1 MNTLLSNFLSVNSI
15 EYIIICDNYKIIE
28 TSSNVKPFSDNP
40 NQVKEGSDIRIS
52 FPELTGTEE
61 ILDEILQGEQNN
73 FKLKGISRSLDNFSP
88 LYIDI
93 YIIKNQKDNSQCQEL
108 MILVVDSTER
118 MVMEQS
124 LMQSANQANFL
135 LRNLTASK
143 QYIEQILTSMSD
155 AMVTTT
161 PSGNIKRI
169 NPATVT
175 LLEYEE
181 TEIIG
186 RHISSIFKGIEAAAF
201 GEVEASCQTKSGK
214 TIPVA
219 VSCSMLQ
226 TDIEHFQGYVYIVR
240 DMTERKQA
248 ELAKQQFMAMISHEI
263 RTPITSVTGMAT
275 LLLNTEMTTEQR
287 DFVETIYTSGIALHK
302 IINDILDFS
311 KIEAG
316 KLEME
321 AQPFEV
327 RRCIHE
333 AIAILMPKA
342 KEKALKL
349 NFIDNTETPRMVVG
363 DVTRVRQILV
373 NLISN
378 AIKFTS
384 VGSIEVY
391 VTPKQKTTNNTS
403 ADDSSNKLNTCT
415 LQFAVKDTG
424 VGIEALEQERL
435 FKVFSQVNS
444 SITRQYG
451 GTGLGLAICKQ
462 LCELMGG
469 TIWVESKKQKGSTFY
484 FTIQVDAIPESVAS
498 VVCRGAEALTL
509 PDFNVSSD
517 AKIELIAQEHPL
529 KILLVEDHAINQ
541 RMIKLM
547 LQRMGYEPALANN
560 GLEALDALRN
570 QVYDVVLMD
579 MQMPEMDGLTAAK
592 HIQQEWAPS
601 QRPVI
606 IALTASTMWE
616 QRERCLGVGIDD
628 YLAKPLRI
636 GELVE
641 ALKKCQQ
648 LEKKNENQNEFI
660 SDYVPNYPLNTNSS
674 IDSKA
679 LQEILDMAD
688 FNSAIN
694 AKEFLVET
702 IDLYLDDAPKL
713 LQNIQIAHSE
723 TNLKNLQ
730 RLTHTLSSTSATL
743 GANQLGQLCKEVE
756 EMVAQKNLTA
766 IEAKISKIES
776 EYQQVQIALLTERQ
790 KYIT

>member
-1 MNTLLSNFLSVNSI
+1 MNTLLSNLFSVNCF
-15 EYIIICDNYKIIE
+15 EYITICANYKIIE
-28 TSSNVKPFSDNP
+28 TSSNVKHFSDNP
-40 NQVKEGSDIRIS
+40 NQVKQGCDIRIS

-61 ILDEILQGEQNN
+61 ILDEIFQGEQNH
-73 FKLKGISRSLDNFSP
+73 FKLKGISRSVDNFSP

-93 YIIKNQKDNSQCQEL
+93 YIVKNQKENSEHKEL

-169 NPATVT
+169 NPATIT

-287 DFVETIYTSGIALHK
+287 DFVETIYTSGITLHK

-349 NFIDNTETPRMVVG
+349 SFIDNSETPKMVVG

-384 VGSIEVY
+384 TGSIEVC
-391 VTPKQKTTNNTS
+391 VTAKQKANNTNT
-403 ADDSSNKLNTCT
+403 DHSSNKLNTCI

-424 VGIEALEQERL
+424 VGIEASEQERL

-469 TIWVESKKQKGSTFY
+469 TIWVESKKDKGSTFL

-498 VVCRGAEALTL
+498 VVCRGAEPLTL
-509 PDFNVSSD
+509 SGLDVTSD

-547 LQRMGYEPALANN
+547 LQRMGYEPAVANN

-648 LEKKNENQNEFI
+648 LENKLENQNEFI

-679 LQEILDMAD
+679 LQEILYIAD
-688 FNSAIN
+688 FNSGIN

-702 IDLYLDDAPKL
+702 IDLYLDDTPKL
-713 LQNIQIAHSE
+713 LQDIQLAHSHA
-723 TNLKNLQ
+723 NLKNLQ
-730 RLTHTLSSTSATL
+730 RLTHTLSSTSETL
-743 GANQLGQLCKEVE
+743 GANYLGQLCKEVE
-756 EMVAQKNLTA
+756 EMVAQKSLTG
-766 IEAKISKIES
+766 IEVKLSKIEL

-790 KYIT
+790 KYTT

>member
-1 MNTLLSNFLSVNSI
+1 MNTLLNNLFSINSI
-15 EYIIICDNYKIIE
+15 EYITICENYKILE
-28 TSSNVKPFSDNP
+28 ASSKVKHFADNQ
-40 NQVKEGSDIRIS
+40 NQVKQGSDIRIS

-61 ILDEILQGEQNN
+61 ILDEILQGKQNH
-73 FKLKGISRSLDNFSP
+73 FTFKGISRSLDNLSP

-93 YIIKNQKDNSQCQEL
+93 HIIKNYKENSSQKEL

-124 LMQSANQANFL
+124 LIQSANQANFL

-169 NPATVT
+169 NPATLS

-186 RHISSIFKGIEAAAF
+186 RQISTLFKGIEAAAF

-214 TIPVA
+214 TVSVA

-240 DMTERKQA
+240 DMTERKSA

-275 LLLNTEMTTEQR
+275 LLLNTDMTSEQR

-316 KLEME
+316 KLELEM
-321 AQPFEV
+321 QPFEV

-333 AIAILMPKA
+333 AIALLMPSS

-349 NFIDNTETPRMVVG
+349 SFVDTSNTPKMVVG

-378 AIKFTS
+378 AIKFTTA
-384 VGSIEVY
+384 GSIEVY
-391 VTPKQKTTNNTS
+391 VTATTTNNT
-403 ADDSSNKLNTCT
+403 DTSNTT
-415 LQFAVKDTG
+415 ILQFCVKDTG
-424 VGIEALEQERL
+424 VGIEPAQKERL

-469 TIWVESKKQKGSTFY
+469 TIWVESQKDFGSTFY
-484 FTIQVDAIPESVAS
+484 FTIEVKAIPENIAS
-498 VVCRGAEALTL
+498 VVCRGAEPLTVQGL
-509 PDFNVSSD
+509 DIASD
-517 AKIELIAQEHPL
+517 AKIDLIAQEHPL

-541 RMIKLM
+541 KMIKLM
-547 LQRMGYEPALANN
+547 LQRMGYEPAVANN
-560 GLEALDALRN
+560 GLEALNALRTEL
-570 QVYDVVLMD
+570 YDVVLMD

-592 HIQQEWAPS
+592 HIQQEWAPKL
-601 QRPVI
+601 RPAI

-616 QRERCLGVGIDD
+616 QHERCLALGIDD
-628 YLAKPLRI
+628 YLTKPIRI

-648 LEKKNENQNEFI
+648 LNTQNNN
-660 SDYVPNYPLNTNSS
+660 SNTYSC

-679 LQEILDMAD
+679 LQEIFDMAN
-688 FNSAIN
+688 FNSTVN
-694 AKEFLVET
+694 AREFVVET
-702 IDLYLDDAPKL
+702 IDLYLEDAPKL
-713 LQNIQIAHSE
+713 LQDILSAHLH
-723 TNLKNLQ
+723 TDIKTLQ
-730 RLTHTLSSTSATL
+730 RLTHTLSSTSRTL
-743 GANQLGQLCKEVE
+743 GANYLGELCKEVE
-756 EMVAQKNLTA
+756 EMTARETLTE
-766 IEAKISKIES
+766 IEEKLSKIET
-776 EYQQVQIALLTERQ
+776 EYQQVQIALSTERQ
-790 KYIT
+790 KYIA

>member
-1 MNTLLSNFLSVNSI
+1 MNTLLSNLFFVNLI
-15 EYIIICDNYKIIE
+15 EYLTICENYKIVE
-28 TSSNVKPFSDNP
+28 ASSNVKHFSDNP
-40 NQVKEGSDIRIS
+40 NQVKQGSDIRIS

-61 ILDEILQGEQNN
+61 ILNDILQGTQNHFN
-73 FKLKGISRSLDNFSP
+73 IDGVSRSFDDLSP

-93 YIIKNQKDNSQCQEL
+93 HIIKNIKANSEQKEL
-108 MILVVDSTER
+108 MILIVDSTER

-124 LMQSANQANFL
+124 LMQSANQANLL

-155 AMVTTT
+155 AMITTT

-169 NPATVT
+169 NPATLV

-186 RHISSIFKGIEAAAF
+186 RQISTLFKGIEAAEES
-201 GEVEASCQTKSGK
+201 EVEASVRTKSGK

-240 DMTERKQA
+240 DMSERKSA

-275 LLLNTEMTTEQR
+275 LLLNTKMTSEQR

-316 KLEME
+316 KLELE

-327 RRCIHE
+327 RRCIDE
-333 AIAILMPKA
+333 AINLLAPSA

-349 NFIDNTETPRMVVG
+349 RFVDTSDTPKMVVG

-378 AIKFTS
+378 AIKFTNT
-384 VGSIEVY
+384 GSIEVC
-391 VTPKQKTTNNTS
+391 VNPITTSNTETK
-403 ADDSSNKLNTCT
+403 SNTII
-415 LQFAVKDTG
+415 LQVSVKDTG
-424 VGIEALEQERL
+424 VGIEAAQKERL

-469 TIWVESKKQKGSTFY
+469 TIWVESEKDKGSTFY
-484 FTIQVDAIPESVAS
+484 FTIEVEAIPEDIAS
-498 VVCRGAEALTL
+498 TVCRGAEPLTVQDL
-509 PDFNVSSD
+509 DIISD
-517 AKIELIAQEHPL
+517 AKIDLIAQEHPL

-547 LQRMGYEPALANN
+547 LQRMGYEPAVANN
-560 GLEALDALRN
+560 GLEALNVLRTEP
-570 QVYDVVLMD
+570 YDVVLMD

-592 HIQQEWAPS
+592 HIQQEWAPV
-601 QRPVI
+601 QRPAI

-616 QRERCLGVGIDD
+616 QRERCLGLGIDD
-628 YLAKPLRI
+628 YLSKPIRI

-641 ALKKCQQ
+641 ALKKCRQ
-648 LEKKNENQNEFI
+648 LDIPIYN
-660 SDYVPNYPLNTNSS
+660 SNTHYC

-679 LQEILDMAD
+679 LQEILNIAN
-688 FNSAIN
+688 FNSTIN
-694 AKEFLVET
+694 AKKFVVEI

-713 LQNIQIAHSE
+713 LQGIQEAHLQ

-730 RLTHTLSSTSATL
+730 RLSHTLGSTSATL
-743 GANQLGQLCKEVE
+743 GATYLGELCKQVE
-756 EMVAQKNLTA
+756 EIAAPETLIGIEEKLNK
-766 IEAKISKIES
+766 IEA
-776 EYQQVQIALLTERQ
+776 EYQQVQIALLSERQ
-790 KYIT
+790 KYT

>member
-1 MNTLLSNFLSVNSI
+1 MNTLLSNLFAVNCI
-15 EYIIICDNYKIIE
+15 EHIIISEDYKIIE
-28 TSSNVKPFSDNP
+28 MSSQVKHFSDNP
-40 NQVKEGSDIRIS
+40 NQLKQGSDIRIS
-52 FPELTGTEE
+52 FPELTGLEE
-61 ILDEILQGEQNN
+61 TLNEIFNGEQNH
-73 FKLKGISRSLDNFSP
+73 FKLKGINRSLDSFSP
-88 LYIDI
+88 FYIDLYII
-93 YIIKNQKDNSQCQEL
+93 NNQKENCQKEL

-155 AMVTTT
+155 AMLTTT
-161 PSGNIKRI
+161 PSGNIKRV
-169 NPATVT
+169 NPATVA

-186 RHISSIFKGIEAAAF
+186 KHVLTIFKGIEAAAF
-201 GEVEASCQTKSGK
+201 GEVEASCQTRSGR

-240 DMTERKQA
+240 DMTERKLA

-275 LLLNTEMTTEQR
+275 LLLNGELSSEQR
-287 DFVETIYTSGIALHK
+287 DFVEAIYTSGIALHK

-316 KLEME
+316 KLELE

-327 RRCIHE
+327 RRCIYE
-333 AIAILMPKA
+333 AIALLAPKA

-349 NFIDNTETPRMVVG
+349 TFVDTSNAPKMIVG
-363 DVTRVRQILV
+363 DITRVRQILV
-373 NLISN
+373 NLIAN

-384 VGSIEVY
+384 AGSVEVF
-391 VTPKQKTTNNTS
+391 VNAKQKLDIPNSINTNL
-403 ADDSSNKLNTCT
+403 SSNICI

-424 VGIEALEQERL
+424 VGIETAEQERL

-444 SITRQYG
+444 SISRQYG

-469 TIWVESKKQKGSTFY
+469 TIWVESQKDRGSTFY
-484 FTIQVDAIPESVAS
+484 FTIEVDAIPESIAGA
-498 VVCRGAEALTL
+498 VCRGAEPMTVQGL
-509 PDFNVSSD
+509 DVISD
-517 AKIELIAQEHPL
+517 AKIDLIAQEYPL
-529 KILLVEDHAINQ
+529 KILLAEDHAINQ

-547 LQRMGYEPALANN
+547 LQRMGYEPAVANN
-560 GLEALDALRN
+560 GLEALDALRTTP
-570 QVYDVVLMD
+570 YDVVLMD

-592 HIQQEWAPS
+592 HIQQEWAPF
-601 QRPVI
+601 QRPAI

-616 QRERCLGVGIDD
+616 QRERCLASGIND
-628 YLAKPLRI
+628 YLTKPIRI
-636 GELVE
+636 SELVE
-641 ALKKCQQ
+641 ALKKCPQ
-648 LEKKNENQNEFI
+648 LDI
-660 SDYVPNYPLNTNSS
+660 PNHESNTYSC

-679 LQEILDMAD
+679 LQEILDMAN
-688 FNSAIN
+688 FNSTID
-694 AKEFLVET
+694 AKEFVVET

-713 LQNIQIAHSE
+713 LQRIMVAHSQN
-723 TNLKNLQ
+723 NLKELQ

-743 GANQLGQLCKEVE
+743 GANQLGQLCACVE
-756 EMVAQKNLTA
+756 EMVAHDTLTGIEEKLSQ
-766 IEAKISKIES
+766 IEA
-776 EYQQVQIALLTERQ
+776 EYQQVQTALESERQ
-790 KYIT
+790 KYTFIPPTPLNKGG